1 MGAAHCRRSPETVA
15 AWATA
20 LARGEDGGPPC
31 ARATISLYITG
42 VVMAQRTAGYD
53 FDRKHAV
60 LAETLKGIS
69 RVKARTETVRKA
81 RPLLGADLRDLL
93 KGLRECCPADCRDG
107 AMLSLGWAAALRR
120 SELVSLDWQQVGE
133 GLGYVR
139 VDERGVEVVL
149 MRSKASQDDAVTI
162 AIPAAD
168 VPSCQFWLERWAIR
182 GNLQPGEPMF
192 RPINKAGRIATSRLR
207 KGSVSTIIKSRLKAL
222 LRLRGKGKAE
232 AIELANAFSG
242 HSMRA
247 GLVTTCTDADVPL
260 SRLAQHTRHKSP
272 GDAAG
277 LRAKLGAV
285 AEVTAEGVGVLKNCS
300 DVYT

>member
-1 MGAAHCRRSPETVA
+1 MLETALVPVETTETALPTLLVEAAKEYMGEARAERTRQSYGYAFRRFSDWCARHGRCPLPASPETVA

-20 LARGEDGGPPC
+20 LARGEDVGPPC

-42 VVMAQRTAGYD
+42 VVMAQRTAGYE
-53 FDRKHAV
+53 FDRKNAV

-81 RPLLGADLRDLL
+81 RPLLGVDLRDLL
-93 KGLRECCPADCRDG
+93 EVLRECRPADARDG

-149 MRSKASQDDAVTI
+149 MRSKASQENAVTI
-162 AIPAAD
+162 AIPADD

-182 GNLQPGEPMF
+182 AQ
-192 RPINKAGRIATSRLR
+192 
-207 KGSVSTIIKSRLKAL
+207 
-222 LRLRGKGKAE
+222 
-232 AIELANAFSG
+232 LAAW
-242 HSMRA
+242 R
-247 GLVTTCTDADVPL
+247 ADVPPD
-260 SRLAQHTRHKSP
+260 R
-272 GDAAG
+272 
-277 LRAKLGAV
+277 
-285 AEVTAEGVGVLKNCS
+285 
-300 DVYT
+300 